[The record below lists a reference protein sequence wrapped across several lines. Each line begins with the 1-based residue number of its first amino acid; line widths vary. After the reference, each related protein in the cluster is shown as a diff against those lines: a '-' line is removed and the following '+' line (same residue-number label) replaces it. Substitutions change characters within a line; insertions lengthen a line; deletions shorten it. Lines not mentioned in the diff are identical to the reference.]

1 MSDDLKKTGKQDDLR
16 ININQAWELRD
27 WAKKLNIS
35 QEKLIEAVKKVGPLV
50 TDVKKFLDTKK

>member
-1 MSDDLKKTGKQDDLR
+1 MADNLKKTGKLDDLR
-16 ININQAWELRD
+16 ININQSWELRD
-27 WAKKLNIS
+27 WAEKLNIS